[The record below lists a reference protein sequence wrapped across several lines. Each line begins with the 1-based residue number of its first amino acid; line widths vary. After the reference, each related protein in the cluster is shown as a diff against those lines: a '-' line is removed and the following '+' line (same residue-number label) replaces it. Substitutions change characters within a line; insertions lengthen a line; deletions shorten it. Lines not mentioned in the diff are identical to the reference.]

1 MVSIVKSAKRV
12 FDVLELLKDASLP
25 LSEKEIGDALNIPP
39 SSLFNLLKTMLDS
52 KYIRKDYQNKYL
64 LGHKLI
70 NLGNRARE
78 DLDLYNESLTYIK
91 NLNDKINETI
101 FLAYPQ
107 YNEMIYLTKIDSNR
121 SIRTTAQPGTNK
133 PIYSTGLGKACLSM
147 YDSNLLDEMFEHIKF
162 EAITPKTVGNYADL
176 KKQLAMFKAQGYAI
190 DDEENEMGL
199 YCIAAPILNDAQQVV
214 GAISCAGPKERIIE
228 NKNIPGLIKQNAYFI
243 SKAMGLT
250 RNGVNIY

>member
-91 NLNDKINETI
+91 I
-101 FLAYPQ
+101 
-107 YNEMIYLTKIDSNR
+107 
-121 SIRTTAQPGTNK
+121 
-133 PIYSTGLGKACLSM
+133 
-147 YDSNLLDEMFEHIKF
+147 
-162 EAITPKTVGNYADL
+162 
-176 KKQLAMFKAQGYAI
+176 
-190 DDEENEMGL
+190 
-199 YCIAAPILNDAQQVV
+199 
-214 GAISCAGPKERIIE
+214 
-228 NKNIPGLIKQNAYFI
+228 
-243 SKAMGLT
+243 
-250 RNGVNIY
+250 

>member
-1 MVSIVKSAKRV
+1 MVKSAKRV
-12 FDVLELLKDASLP
+12 FEVLELLKESTIP
-25 LSEKEIGDALNIPP
+25 LGEKAIGDKLGIPP
-39 SSLFNLLKTMLDS
+39 SSLFNLLQTMLDS

-91 NLNDKINETI
+91 YLNEKINETI

-107 YNEMIYLTKIDSNR
+107 NNEMIYLTKFDSNR
-121 SIRTTAQPGTNK
+121 SIRTTAHPGVNK

-147 YDSNLLDEMFEHIKF
+147 YDIKTLDEMFKDVEFKK
-162 EAITPKTVGNYADL
+162 ITPKTVENYKEL
-176 KKQLAMFKAQGYAI
+176 KKQLRLFKEQGYSI
-190 DDEENEMGL
+190 DDEENEIGL
-199 YCIAAPILNDAQQVV
+199 YCIASPILNDEKQIV

-228 NKNIPGLIKQNAYFI
+228 NKSIPELIKQNAYII

-250 RNGVNIY
+250 RNGVNIN